1 MAKTVIRQII
11 VTLLLCL
18 AILLILSV
26 LLYAY
31 VPNNKVIPERV
42 SYTAPEEV
50 QSILEEN
57 VEDESQVILTYE
69 VNASDLNNAERINEY
84 NPGKVNPFSSYKTDG
99 TSQNANGGSAS
110 AADTAN
116 GNSSSATNNNN
127 GSTNNSDGTSTKD
140 NSTSSSEGSYFT
152 DKGTK

>member
-57 VEDESQVILTYE
+57 VEDDSQVILTYE

-84 NPGKVNPFSSYKTDG
+84 NPGKVNPFSSYKTDE